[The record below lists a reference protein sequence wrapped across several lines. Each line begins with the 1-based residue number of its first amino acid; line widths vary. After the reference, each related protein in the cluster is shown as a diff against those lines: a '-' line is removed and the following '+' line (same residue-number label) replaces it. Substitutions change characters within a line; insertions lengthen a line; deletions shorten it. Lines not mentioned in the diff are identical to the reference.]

1 MVIGWYSDAFQRLQQ
16 FPAVRQKLPGTA
28 LPSLALKDTIY
39 GLVLWNPHRQ
49 GLLTAE
55 VPSEKE
61 GMETVTRAS
70 PETETTPPSHS

>member
-1 MVIGWYSDAFQRLQQ
+1 MAGILTHSKGYSSFQLSDR
-16 FPAVRQKLPGTA
+16 TA

-70 PETETTPPSHS
+70 PETETTPPSHSYAVSP